1 MPSNQHCLISVCRA
15 ESLGAVVLA
24 LGLIASCTT
33 PPSHALTKDATATSA
48 TVATPSSSTTEPPP
62 TTRDTLPDTPVTTA
76 PLDAHWERSVVRIRV
91 VSCAGVGTGSGF
103 LIDGTT
109 VITARHVVE
118 DARTIQVETWD
129 GKDLGVAEAQEAHTV
144 DLGIIKLASPTD
156 VPALEVSAVEPE
168 PNDPVFAVGYP
179 EGNELRT
186 TEGSVIG
193 YFDDVRYGSL
203 GRIMRFT
210 ASIKPGN
217 SGGPLLSAEGSV
229 VGVVYAIDL
238 RNEDSLAVP
247 ALTLRRLIEGEYRP
261 TVVTPC

>member
-1 MPSNQHCLISVCRA
+1 
-15 ESLGAVVLA
+15 
-24 LGLIASCTT
+24 
-33 PPSHALTKDATATSA
+33 
-48 TVATPSSSTTEPPP
+48 
-62 TTRDTLPDTPVTTA
+62 
-76 PLDAHWERSVVRIRV
+76 

-103 LIDGTT
+103 LIDSTT

-118 DARTIQVETWD
+118 DARKIQVETWD
-129 GKDLGVAEAQEAHTV
+129 GRDLGVAEAQEAHTV

-168 PNDPVFAVGYP
+168 ANDPVFAVGYP
-179 EGNELRT
+179 EGNELKP
-186 TEGSVIG
+186 TEGSVTG

-210 ASIKPGN
+210 ASLKPGN